1 MCIPFITI
9 PLLMLCYTKNSKRS
23 TIFKGVPYCHP
34 RTGTVGRGHLP
45 FFFSKSHRFA
55 CEAAKSR
62 LAKRKGGLSVIST
75 NGFLLIEHRIK
86 TPLRRFN
93 FLVEVAGI
101 EPASEECTTFGT
113 TCLASTYIFICLRFA
128 GNLK

>member
-1 MCIPFITI
+1 MYPFYYYTTSYAMLYEKLKKVNDFQGSS
-9 PLLMLCYTKNSKRS
+9 LLSPAHGR
-23 TIFKGVPYCHP
+23 
-34 RTGTVGRGHLP
+34 VGQGHLP

-113 TCLASTYIFICLRFA
+113 TCLASNYIFICLRFA
-128 GNLK
+128 DNPR